1 MEIIASLDPS
11 DLDNALK
18 PNSYRPFQIIRT
30 IMKGTS
36 DPDDED
42 RYTQSLRV
50 LLLPEQAWWPL
61 ERGAREFAAS

>member
-1 MEIIASLDPS
+1 MVIEIMEPLDPF

-30 IMKGTS
+30 TVRGTS
-36 DPDDED
+36 DPEDED

-50 LLLPEQAWWPL
+50 LLLPEQAWWPMV
-61 ERGAREFAAS
+61 A